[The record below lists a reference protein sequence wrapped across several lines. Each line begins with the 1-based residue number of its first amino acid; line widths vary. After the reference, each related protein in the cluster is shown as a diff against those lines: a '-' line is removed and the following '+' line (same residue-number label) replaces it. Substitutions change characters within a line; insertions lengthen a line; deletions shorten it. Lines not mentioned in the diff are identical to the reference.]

1 VGAVKKKLDDPV
13 ILVYERWD
21 REVGWTTH
29 ERCCS
34 RILAETRLKNS
45 TMTRH
50 YLEIREM
57 D

>member
-1 VGAVKKKLDDPV
+1 MKKKLDDPV